1 MSAFTLVVQIQVKPE
16 CVEAF
21 CEATLANVRASRQ
34 EPGILRFDLLKQQ
47 DATDRFLL
55 IEEFREP
62 EAQQRHRE
70 SPHYSVWR
78 DTVAP
83 MMAAPRIPLKY
94 DRLEP
99 A

>member
-62 EAQQRHRE
+62 VM
-70 SPHYSVWR
+70 SVTDHTTR
-78 DTVAP
+78 TLDKIP
-83 MMAAPRIPLKY
+83 AA
-94 DRLEP
+94 D
-99 A
+99 